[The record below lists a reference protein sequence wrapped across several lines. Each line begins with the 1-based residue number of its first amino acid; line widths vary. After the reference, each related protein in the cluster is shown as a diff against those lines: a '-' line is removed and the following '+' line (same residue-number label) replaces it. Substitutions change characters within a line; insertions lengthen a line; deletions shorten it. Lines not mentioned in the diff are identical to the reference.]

1 MADDVGKE
9 AGEVQKALVQVR
21 TQHSDLCVEQE
32 KIRYEVGI

>member
-21 TQHSDLCVEQE
+21 TQHIVIFVRSRR
-32 KIRYEVGI
+32 KFAT